1 LVDNVALMQ
10 QREEVQDQ
18 GNLTHPGPSMQHA
31 GTVTTLS
38 STTNLQKP
46 LRWLNSQSMQ
56 VHCNSQFLT
65 TSTELETLVSEF

>member
-18 GNLTHPGPSMQHA
+18 GNLTQPGPSMQHA

-38 STTNLQKP
+38 STTNLQQP

-65 TSTELETLVSEF
+65 ASAEQDTLFNDF